1 MKLFKATI
9 ITVLG
14 SLALLSG
21 CGDQLPTDIPDPYGV
36 QGYLDLGWGSYAEAD
51 YEQALEYFK
60 AAIDLDAAG
69 IEGYVG
75 AGWSALFVEDYWRVA
90 DDYFYMAIQHDA
102 DGFPM
107 LGLTETQIQDT
118 MWTKFVCLHPQLP
131 PEVLDP
137 ILEMTADSGAL
148 WVGNQI
154 NAIIGNKPIQ
164 YRFQAMGGDA
174 IALFSTHNG
183 FSNGTASVDSI
194 VDGWVYV
201 SVPRVSVTVGED
213 TWRTWINVGNGI
225 DYSYR
230 TFEPTGMESQ
240 YTYDALAGIVMLQD
254 IRGDNG
260 DPILGAAAAMGLD
273 LLTGDYSF
281 GSGLDYEGL
290 EVLSNVQIV
299 GNGAAIGFSQEAF
312 PFTWFMCT
320 SVGYGAELDPESDTF
335 VTDLMVVIENML
347 NS

>member
-1 MKLFKATI
+1 MKIFKATI

-36 QGYLDLGWGSYAEAD
+36 QGYLDLGWESYAAAD
-51 YEQALEYFK
+51 YEQALDYFK
-60 AAIDLDAAG
+60 VAIDLDVSG
-69 IEGYVG
+69 VEGFLG
-75 AGWSALFVEDYWRVA
+75 AGWAALFVEDYWRVA

-102 DGFPM
+102 GAFPM
-107 LGLTETQIQDT
+107 LGLTETQLQDT
-118 MWTKFVCLHPQLP
+118 MWTNFVCLHPQLP

-148 WVGNQI
+148 WVGDQI
-154 NAIIGNKPIQ
+154 NAIIGNKSIQ
-164 YRFQAMGGDA
+164 YKFQAMGGDA
-174 IALFSTHNG
+174 ISMFDIHNG
-183 FSNGTASVDSI
+183 FSNATVLVDSI

-201 SVPRVSVTVGED
+201 TVPRKSVVVGDD
-213 TWRTWINVGNGI
+213 TWRTWINVGNGV

-230 TFEPTGMESQ
+230 TFEPTGTESQ
-240 YTYDALAGIVMLQD
+240 YTYDALTGIVMLQD
-254 IRGDNG
+254 IRGTNG
-260 DPILGAAAAMGLD
+260 DPILGAAAAMALD
-273 LLTGDYSF
+273 QLTGDYSF
-281 GSGLDYEGL
+281 GNGMDYEGL
-290 EVLSNVQIV
+290 ENLSNVQII

-312 PFTWFMCT
+312 LYCWSMCK

-335 VTDLMVVIENML
+335 ETDLMVVIENML